1 MNYSV
6 ISVYG
11 LSTEE
16 KKKKRKSKKYYKIKS
31 TGDELNV
38 GYDKVNFPV
47 GV

>member
-1 MNYSV
+1 MIV
-6 ISVYG
+6 IQMYRC
-11 LSTEE
+11 TTHT
-16 KKKKRKSKKYYKIKS
+16 KKKEKKRKSKKYHKIKS

>member
-1 MNYSV
+1 MYRC
-6 ISVYG
+6 
-11 LSTEE
+11 TTHT
-16 KKKKRKSKKYYKIKS
+16 KKKIKKKEKKRKSKKYHKLKS

>member
-1 MNYSV
+1 MYR
-6 ISVYG
+6 Y
-11 LSTEE
+11 TTHT
-16 KKKKRKSKKYYKIKS
+16 KKRKEKKRKSKKYYKIKS

>member
-1 MNYSV
+1 MYRC
-6 ISVYG
+6 
-11 LSTEE
+11 TTHT
-16 KKKKRKSKKYYKIKS
+16 KKKKKKEKKRKSKKYYKVKS